1 MKKILL
7 LMIAIFIYAND
18 YVTLNFKNLKIS
30 DFVKM
35 VAKIEHKNILV
46 ANDVKGKINF
56 ISVRPIKKSNLL
68 NLLIAILKTKGYT
81 LTSTPQGYMKIV
93 RSSDAIRNNPFLN
106 EKSNAL
112 IKVQTIHL
120 DNVNVNEVAGRFRKF
135 LSKYGNLIT
144 DKNKND
150 LVIVDYPQNIDALVK
165 VLKEVDSKNKKEFK
179 FIKLKYTKVREI
191 YPKIRNMVN
200 NLFDQRIIKN
210 KVDIISDNNSNT
222 LIFIS
227 HKDKLKKIIPLVK
240 KLDVKEQLTEPVTKV
255 VFIKN
260 SNANDIARILTNI
273 YNRKKYTRDDFKPSF
288 TVNKELNAIVVL
300 STLDTFKEIQELV
313 KSLDI
318 EKPQVYVK
326 AMILEISK
334 NKIRDLGSELGLE
347 GGAFTGN
354 GLYTMAAKLG
364 GPAIAIS
371 DTLASGLNGNIN
383 NIKQGL
389 ALGATLH
396 LLNSTG
402 SAKILSSPSVI
413 CLNNK
418 PSTIY
423 IGKTVSI
430 LVSSLSGS
438 SSTSETKNSYK
449 RENIG
454 LTLKVTPRI
463 SADNKVNLDVKLI
476 AEEAQGTINSDKP
489 ITSKRELTTNAIVKT
504 GESVILGGLSKQT
517 LYTSENKVPLLGD
530 IPLLGWLFKYKN
542 TQKDDVDLM
551 ILITPYIINKSSD
564 LNEFKQKLAQYNIL
578 QSEYNKMIDKK
589 YKKILKN
596 DKSKDLN
603 KNESKQNNP
612 LPGFDG

>member
-7 LMIAIFIYAND
+7 LIIAVFVYAND
-18 YVTLNFKNLKIS
+18 YVRLNFKNLQIS

-46 ANDVKGKINF
+46 ANDVRGKINF

-68 NLLIAILKTKGYT
+68 NLVIAILKTKGYT

-112 IKVQTIHL
+112 IKVQIIHL

-179 FIKLKYTKVREI
+179 FLKLKYTKVREV
-191 YPKIRNMVN
+191 YPKIRNMIN
-200 NLFDQRIIKN
+200 SLFDQRIEKN
-210 KVDIISDNNSNT
+210 KVDIISDSNSNS

-227 HKDKLKKIIPLVK
+227 NKDKLKKIIPLVK

-273 YNRKKYTRDDFKPSF
+273 YNKKKYTRDDFKPSF
-288 TVNKELNAIVVL
+288 TVNKELNAIIVL
-300 STLDTFKEIQELV
+300 STLDTFKEIQELI

-326 AMILEISK
+326 AEILEISK
-334 NKIRDLGSELGLE
+334 NRLKDLGSQLGLE
-347 GGAFTGN
+347 AGMLSGS
-354 GLYTMAAKLG
+354 GLYTMSAMLG
-364 GPAIAIS
+364 GSSIAS
-371 DTLASGLNGNIN
+371 GTLANSLSGKVGDV
-383 NIKQGL
+383 KQGL

-418 PSTIY
+418 ASSIY

-463 SADNKVNLDVKLI
+463 SADNKVNMDIKLI
-476 AEEAQGTINSDKP
+476 AEEAQGSINSDKP
-489 ITSKRELTTNAIVKT
+489 ITSKRQLTTNAIVKT

-578 QSEYNKMIDKK
+578 QFEYNKMIDKK
-589 YKKILKN
+589 YKKILQKEKSPNLKN
-596 DKSKDLN
+596 RSEK
-603 KNESKQNNP
+603 NNP
-612 LPGFDG
+612 LPGFDE